1 MWGTYLIGDLRLYDR
16 AQSLPLGYSIE
27 GYNKYIIKRINQFV
41 QDDNDIIILVGDI
54 SHGDFYQTVEVLS
67 QFNGTLYL
75 MSKQFQSFLNDV
87 TLKAYEDK
95 IKPLWGISDF
105 QDCSIGGE
113 ECRIIISSDAEEIYQ
128 LQFVDKTYVA
138 APESV
143 VKMDKLYDN
152 RILNIS
158 LNKWDFIPIDV
169 ANRLPQIIDDMELRL
184 IIENNKNKVEF
195 KEEF

>member
-1 MWGTYLIGDLRLYDR
+1 M
-16 AQSLPLGYSIE
+16 
-27 GYNKYIIKRINQFV
+27 N
-41 QDDNDIIILVGDI
+41 
-54 SHGDFYQTVEVLS
+54 LS
-67 QFNGTLYL
+67 
-75 MSKQFQSFLNDV
+75 
-87 TLKAYEDK
+87 
-95 IKPLWGISDF
+95 
-105 QDCSIGGE
+105 
-113 ECRIIISSDAEEIYQ
+113 
-128 LQFVDKTYVA
+128 FVDKTYIA

-184 IIENNKNKVEF
+184 IIENNKNQVEF